1 MGQDTVNYVKV
12 KGVPGALLLPSR
24 EFKFKVYHGNHIIT
38 IPRSG
43 AYTDI
48 DSLFFTEK
56 DGSFYFMEEDTLFLP
71 ALSKVLFACKKY
83 PSLRDNQAFVII
95 GIKFTDD
102 EIEIIGNL
110 IEFLEVG
117 EDDDLS
123 ELSEG

>member
-1 MGQDTVNYVKV
+1 MGQDEKDFVKV

-24 EFKFKVYHGNHIIT
+24 EFKFKVYHGNHVIT

-56 DGSFYFMEEDTLFLP
+56 DGDFHFLEDDTLFLP
-71 ALSKVLFACKKY
+71 ALSKVLFASKKY
-83 PSLRDNQAFVII
+83 PSLRENQAFVII
-95 GIKFTDD
+95 GIKFSEN
-102 EIEIIGNL
+102 EIDVIGNL

-117 EDDDLS
+117 DEDDLS
-123 ELSEG
+123 ELSEN